1 MEVMIP
7 AAGGLPATPAWA
19 VLPEGATRGVVV
31 VHEIAG
37 RQPEIDRVVE
47 RFAAAGYAGVGPDL
61 FARGF
66 VRCVARA
73 IRDSGTGQG
82 PQFVQLREAR
92 AWLAEQAGIAESRV
106 GIVGF
111 CMGGGFALAAGP
123 GWGPVSANYGFVPN
137 DEALAAG
144 GPVIAC
150 YGGKDR
156 MMAKEP
162 AKLRERLDALGREG
176 EVHVFPSVGHSF
188 LTEGKHWYTNAVRRF
203 DIGHD
208 AVVAEEAWA
217 RILAFFDERL
227 A

>member
-1 MEVMIP
+1 MEVVIP
-7 AAGGLPATPAWA
+7 AAGDVPATPAWA
-19 VLPEGATRGVVV
+19 AFPEGATRGVVV
-31 VHEIAG
+31 VHEITG
-37 RQPEIDRVVE
+37 RQPEIDLVVE
-47 RFAAAGYAGVGPDL
+47 RFAAAGYAGVAPDL
-61 FARGF
+61 FAQGF

-73 IRDSGTGQG
+73 IRDSGTGKG
-82 PQFVQLREAR
+82 PQFDQLRRAR
-92 AWLAEQAGIAESRV
+92 AWLAERAGIAESRV

-111 CMGGGFALAAGP
+111 CLGGGFALAAGP
-123 GWGPVSANYGFVPN
+123 GWGPVSANYGFVPT

-156 MMAKEP
+156 MMRNEP
-162 AKLRERLDALGREG
+162 PKLRERLDAVGREG

-188 LTEGKHWYTNAVRRF
+188 LTEGSHWWSGMARRF

-227 A
+227 P